1 MRIGEI
7 HLDHLLIAFVLSND
21 ILQICDGPSGVSRF
35 VIDVID
41 NTLFEDMD
49 LLFALVLG
57 CVVDFAKGSG
67 TGLLINGHDL
77 VS

>member
-7 HLDHLLIAFVLSND
+7 HLDHLLIAFVLGDD

-41 NTLFEDMD
+41 NTLFEDMV
-49 LLFALVLG
+49 LLFTLVLG
-57 CVVDFAKGSG
+57 CIVDFTKGSG
-67 TGLLINGHDL
+67 TGLLINRHDL
-77 VS
+77 AS